1 MFRPLLPLIRR
12 LHFYAGILIAPFVL
26 IAAISGGLYALAP
39 TAEQIVYRHLLHT
52 DSAGPPQT
60 IAAQLA
66 SVRDRHPGAVVTGV
80 EPAAGGSETTRVY
93 LADDRV
99 GEWER
104 RTVFVDP
111 QTTEVLG
118 DSVTY
123 GSAGALPMRTWIGG
137 LHRNLHLGE
146 PGRVYSELAASWLW
160 VVALG
165 GLVLWINRFRTKR
178 RNTGASWWRIGTID
192 RQGTSRNRTLSRHG
206 AVGVWLVV
214 GLVFLSATGLT
225 WSHYAGD
232 NIAKLRTELSWQR
245 PDLPTVLPTGSH
257 HGTHGPE
264 APPAGIPTLTDDQF
278 DEVLAISRRH
288 GLDGRVEIAVPADPG
303 SAVTVTQ
310 TRQPWRY
317 SVDSLAI
324 DPHTMQVTA
333 ALPFS
338 SWSIPAKLT
347 DWAIQ
352 LHMGILFGWVS
363 ALALLTLAVLL
374 VVVIVH
380 GYLLWWRRGPASHPG
395 RAPDRGTWRTAART
409 SSPASRVVFAA
420 LVGTTI
426 IVGWFVPL
434 LGIPLLAFLI
444 VDALIGRRS
453 PTDQPH
459 NRYRP
464 RQPLPAQR

>member
-1 MFRPLLPLIRR
+1 
-12 LHFYAGILIAPFVL
+12 
-26 IAAISGGLYALAP
+26 
-39 TAEQIVYRHLLHT
+39 
-52 DSAGPPQT
+52 
-60 IAAQLA
+60 
-66 SVRDRHPGAVVTGV
+66 
-80 EPAAGGSETTRVY
+80 
-93 LADDRV
+93 
-99 GEWER
+99 
-104 RTVFVDP
+104 
-111 QTTEVLG
+111 
-118 DSVTY
+118 
-123 GSAGALPMRTWIGG
+123 
-137 LHRNLHLGE
+137 
-146 PGRVYSELAASWLW
+146 VYSELAASWLW

>member
-1 MFRPLLPLIRR
+1 M
-12 LHFYAGILIAPFVL
+12 
-26 IAAISGGLYALAP
+26 
-39 TAEQIVYRHLLHT
+39 YRHLLHT

-66 SVRDRHPGAVVTGV
+66 SVRDRHLGAVVTGV

-99 GEWER
+99 GERER

-123 GSAGALPMRTWIGG
+123 GSAGALPLRTWIGG

-146 PGRVYSELAASWLW
+146 PGRVYSETAASWLW

-165 GLVLWINRFRTKR
+165 GLTLWINRFRTKR
-178 RNTGASWWRIGTID
+178 RNTGAPWWRIGVID
-192 RQGTSRNRTLSRHG
+192 RRGIAQPHAEPARRGGRVARRG
-206 AVGVWLVV
+206 PGVPP
-214 GLVFLSATGLT
+214 ATGLT

-245 PDLPTVLPTGSH
+245 PDLPTSLPTGSH
-257 HGTHGPE
+257 HGTHGTA
-264 APPAGIPTLTDDQF
+264 APQPAFRRWPTINSTRCWESHAATAWTAGWRSPF
-278 DEVLAISRRH
+278 PPTRAARSR
-288 GLDGRVEIAVPADPG
+288 
-303 SAVTVTQ
+303 SQ

-324 DPHTMQVTA
+324 DPHTMQVSA
-333 ALPFS
+333 ELPFS

-352 LHMGILFGWVS
+352 LHMGILFGWAS
-363 ALALLTLAVLL
+363 ALALLTGRAAGRRDRSRLPD
-374 VVVIVH
+374 VVAT
-380 GYLLWWRRGPASHPG
+380 RNREPPG
-395 RAPDRGTWRTAART
+395 RAPARGTWRTAAR
-409 SSPASRVVFAA
+409 SASPCVSGRFRDADGRNHCRRLVRPAVGDPAARVPDPRRGDRPTVAHRSA
-420 LVGTTI
+420 PQPRPIPTTATGATVVGRIRGRCDTRLF
-426 IVGWFVPL
+426 VGC
-434 LGIPLLAFLI
+434 
-444 VDALIGRRS
+444 
-453 PTDQPH
+453 Q
-459 NRYRP
+459 
-464 RQPLPAQR
+464 